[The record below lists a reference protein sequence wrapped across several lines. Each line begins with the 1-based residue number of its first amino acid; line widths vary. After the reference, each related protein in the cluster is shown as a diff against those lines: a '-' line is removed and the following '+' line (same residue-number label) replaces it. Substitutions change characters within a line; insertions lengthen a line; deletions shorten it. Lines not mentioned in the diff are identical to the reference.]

1 MECNTLSAMAR
12 NLTPIQRMVVSHDGT
27 LQDLLSSYFGYQVN
41 VTVHNQVESN
51 GNIIRNS
58 GLYVDG
64 SSTKADVCL
73 ATSVIP
79 TSSILLQNVE
89 FVDQIR
95 QCEHGIGFILN
106 ELGIK
111 TRREILDIHANV
123 DMFRRVYR
131 IFDNESE
138 IDVIITEVFPAHLY
152 RDYRDHLYFD
162 NADRESGILNH

>member
-1 MECNTLSAMAR
+1 MIGCNTLPAMTR

-27 LQDLLSSYFGYQVN
+27 LQDLLSSYFGHPVN
-41 VTVHNQVESN
+41 VDVHGQVESH

-58 GLYVDG
+58 GLYVDEPLAK
-64 SSTKADVCL
+64 TDVCL

-79 TSSILLQNVE
+79 TSSTLLQNVE

-111 TRREILDIHANV
+111 TRREILDIRTNE

-138 IDVIITEVFPAHLY
+138 IDVIITEVFPAYLY
-152 RDYRDHLYFD
+152 RDRLLVVWENKPWGDT
-162 NADRESGILNH
+162 R

>member
-1 MECNTLSAMAR
+1 MECNTLPSMTR
-12 NLTPIQRMVVSHDGT
+12 SLTPIQRMVVSHDGT
-27 LQDLLSSYFGYQVN
+27 LQDLLSAYFGHSVK
-41 VTVHNQVESN
+41 VAVHNQVESN

-64 SSTKADVCL
+64 SPAETNVCL

-95 QCEHGIGFILN
+95 QCKHGIGSILN

-111 TRREILDIHANV
+111 TRRVILDVRTNA

-138 IDVIITEVFPAHLY
+138 IDIVITEVFPAYLY
-152 RDYRDHLYFD
+152 RD
-162 NADRESGILNH
+162 NIAVSVNK

>member
-1 MECNTLSAMAR
+1 MIECNTLPAMTR
-12 NLTPIQRMVVSHDGT
+12 NLTPTQRMVVSHDGT
-27 LQDLLSSYFGYQVN
+27 LQDLLSAYFGHPVN
-41 VTVHNQVESN
+41 VDVHSQGESH

-58 GLYVDG
+58 GLYVDKPQVK
-64 SSTKADVCL
+64 TDVCL

-111 TRREILDIHANV
+111 TQREILDVRANA

-138 IDVIITEVFPAHLY
+138 IDVIITEVFPAYLY
-152 RDYRDHLYFD
+152 RDISIVVSV
-162 NADRESGILNH
+162 NK

>member
-1 MECNTLSAMAR
+1 MECNTLQAMAHT
-12 NLTPIQRMVVSHDGT
+12 LTPVQRMVVSHDGT
-27 LQDLLSSYFGYQVN
+27 LQDLLSAYFGYQVY
-41 VTVHNQVESN
+41 VAVYNQVESH

-64 SSTKADVCL
+64 SPSGTDVCL

-79 TSSILLQNVE
+79 TSSTILQNVE

-111 TRREILDIHANV
+111 TRREILDVRTNV

-131 IFDNESE
+131 IFDDESE
-138 IDVIITEVFPAHLY
+138 IDIIITEVFPAYLY
-152 RDYRDHLYFD
+152 K
-162 NADRESGILNH
+162 NKSTVVSVNK